1 MDREKQLQAKFGYL
15 QAEINE
21 IMQQN
26 GFGENATNGQEEF
39 HNGHDV
45 TL

>member
-21 IMQQN
+21 IQN
-26 GFGENATNGQEEF
+26 GNTDHILTNGSSEMEY
-39 HNGHDV
+39 
-45 TL
+45 

>member
-15 QAEINE
+15 QAEIKE

-26 GFGENATNGQEEF
+26 GFGENATNGQSD
-39 HNGHDV
+39 HNGYDV
-45 TL
+45 NM

>member
-21 IMQQN
+21 IMHQN
-26 GFGENATNGQEEF
+26 GFGENVKNGREEF

-45 TL
+45 KL